1 MLSALFASLE
11 DVYTTVR
18 MENAAP
24 QGKKPTVRNVEKL
37 ISWYKGEYLGRFL
50 RNAEKIVQKFVR
62 LVRRGAKSSLARVM
76 REMYGDSFTLNFDS
90 KEIEETIR
98 LIIGEFNP
106 FGLTEREMLVKALN
120 HQGIE
125 TDKESVPELYAML
138 KVCNSQTKVDNG
150 FDYGTGGSDEIEINI

>member
-1 MLSALFASLE
+1 MQKQNARARAAGGFKVMDDIAKNKHADVYYRKAIEAETEKMLSALFASLE

-76 REMYGDSFTLNFDS
+76 REMYGDSLPLILTA
-90 KEIEETIR
+90 KR
-98 LIIGEFNP
+98 LKKPSG
-106 FGLTEREMLVKALN
+106 
-120 HQGIE
+120 
-125 TDKESVPELYAML
+125 
-138 KVCNSQTKVDNG
+138 
-150 FDYGTGGSDEIEINI
+150 